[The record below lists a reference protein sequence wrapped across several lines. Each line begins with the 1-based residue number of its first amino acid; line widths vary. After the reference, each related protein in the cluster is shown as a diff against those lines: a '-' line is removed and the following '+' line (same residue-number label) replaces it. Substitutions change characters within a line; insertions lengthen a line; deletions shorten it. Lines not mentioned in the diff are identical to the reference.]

1 MKEALLNRSRSYYK
15 ALQNL
20 PAQRKK
26 IYSII
31 LNHANG
37 ITAQSISRRYKIPIN
52 NVGPRITE
60 LRDLCFIKECKS
72 ERDLI
77 SGKSCTMYTAVID
90 SVELLELTNVRY
102 STLIDQ
108 KKALEQ
114 DYHYGLSQ
122 YTLKYIKNELKKIT
136 VQIESINAIQNIAA

>member
-52 NVGPRITE
+52 NVEYPRE
-60 LRDLCFIKECKS
+60 YPNNF
-72 ERDLI
+72 
-77 SGKSCTMYTAVID
+77 Y
-90 SVELLELTNVRY
+90 
-102 STLIDQ
+102 
-108 KKALEQ
+108 
-114 DYHYGLSQ
+114 
-122 YTLKYIKNELKKIT
+122 
-136 VQIESINAIQNIAA
+136 